1 MRITILGLEQM
12 RTAMAIRLAKAGHEV
27 TLYSRTRKGAA
38 GLADTDVRVA
48 FTVAAAVNQAQVA
61 ITVFSNDAAEDALTF
76 YPGGLLHNL
85 PSGAIHLCM
94 STLSVEVSRRLAA
107 AHAEASQGYVAA
119 PILGLTGATA
129 SGNLRILAAGPEI
142 QVIRCLGILET
153 LSQGVTRVGPRAE
166 LAHALKLGA
175 SAFTV
180 ALVEALAETLAFGEK
195 AGIAPSHYL
204 AILNQSLFKSPLL
217 DVLGGLMVRHDHEP
231 AVQTVASAAGDLTM
245 LLQAARELNVG
256 MPLAQPL
263 LQQLQNA
270 KSQGLAERDLTVLS
284 RVRSQDQG
292 KAPAA
297 EGAPDADRRR
307 PDRRKASE
315 PRKDSGPEKRKA
327 ASAGRP
333 AHAERRKPVLP
344 TEPAPEPPAPAP
356 EPAASAPAAEPLSP
370 TTGARYLARADD
382 GTVELDAWKT
392 THFECLGGTVW
403 AWVDGARH
411 ATFWNTLAEVQDAVD
426 TILFVQIQPRIL
438 VNPNAVKEI
447 KPLLWG
453 RARVLL
459 AGGTVFTAGR
469 KACRTLAFLLH

>member
-61 ITVFSNDAAEDALTF
+61 ITIFPNDAAEDALTF
-76 YPGGLLHNL
+76 YPGGLLNNL
-85 PSGAIHLCM
+85 PSSAIHLCM
-94 STLSVEVSRRLAA
+94 STISVEVSRRLAA

-142 QVIRCLGILET
+142 DVIRCLGILEA

-245 LLQAARELNVG
+245 LVQAARELNVA

-263 LQQLQNA
+263 LQQLQDA

-284 RVRSQDQG
+284 QIRSQDQG

-297 EGAPDADRRR
+297 AGAPDADRRR
-307 PDRRKASE
+307 PDRRKVAE
-315 PRKDSGPEKRKA
+315 PRKDRGPEKRKA
-327 ASAGRP
+327 AWAGRP
-333 AHAERRKPVLP
+333 AHAERRKPALP
-344 TEPAPEPPAPAP
+344 AEPEP
-356 EPAASAPAAEPLSP
+356 EPAAPAPAAEPLPP
-370 TTGARYLARADD
+370 TAGTLYLARADD

-392 THFECLGGTVW
+392 THFECQGETVW

-411 ATFWNTLAEVQDAVD
+411 ATFWNNLAEVQDAVD

-447 KPLLWG
+447 KPLFWG

-469 KACRTLAFLLH
+469 KARRTLTFLLN